1 MAEREHADVTA
12 LLHRWQSGDG
22 AALDR
27 LIELVHHELRRVA
40 HGLMRGE
47 RPNHTLQTS
56 ALIDEAY
63 LRLVGQQRASWNNRT
78 HFFAVSA
85 QIMRRI
91 LVDYA
96 RSRHYAKRGGRA
108 VHLSLDD
115 VALVSPEPAAGLVE
129 LDEALSRLAAVAP
142 RKARVVELRYFGGLS
157 VDEVAEVLRIA
168 PATVMRDWSFA
179 RAWLRQTIEHGS

>member
-1 MAEREHADVTA
+1 MADRDPVDVTA
-12 LLHRWQSGDG
+12 LLHRWQRGDG
-22 AALDR
+22 AALNG

-47 RPNHTLQTS
+47 RSNHTLQTS

-63 LRLVGQQRASWNNRT
+63 LRLVDQRRASWNNRA

-96 RSRHYAKRGGRA
+96 RSRGYAKRGGGA

-115 VALVSPEPAAGLVE
+115 VAVVSPEPAAELVA
-129 LDEALSRLAAVAP
+129 LDDALSRLAKVNP
-142 RKARVVELRYFGGLS
+142 RKARVVELRYFAGLT
-157 VDEVAEVLRIA
+157 VDEVAEVLQIA
-168 PATVMRDWSFA
+168 PVTVLRDWNFA
-179 RAWLRQTIEHGS
+179 RAWLRRTLEHGS